1 MQMERDKT
9 MDQTAIAKIQFA
21 SATVVPPNSEDK
33 TPVSVLPQETVDK
46 AVASKP
52 FQDWLASV
60 SDRFVVKSVKF
71 QSVDMFGPRVGF
83 IKFVA
88 DVTDTN
94 GKFVPGIVFMRG
106 GAVGMLPV
114 LKCKGKK
121 YTILTVQPRVAT
133 GRFDFVEIPAG
144 MLDGS
149 GNFGGVAAK
158 ELDEELGVKISQD
171 ELIDLT
177 EFAGYAGGSFVSP
190 GGTDETLRLFAYEKD
205 VTEEELASYEGKCTG
220 LIEEGE
226 QITLKIVELESLWR
240 IDDMKTTVIYTLYE
254 KYVAAQAA

>member
-1 MQMERDKT
+1 MDKN
-9 MDQTAIAKIQFA
+9 AIAKIVIA
-21 SATVVPPNSEDK
+21 SATVIPDDDRADRSPVNVVPKD
-33 TPVSVLPQETVDK
+33 VLDK

-52 FQDWLASV
+52 FQNWLASV
-60 SDRFVVKSVKF
+60 GDRYVVKSVKF
-71 QSVDMFGPRVGF
+71 QSVDLFGPQKNVGF

-88 DVTDTN
+88 EVFDTN
-94 GKFVPGIVFMRG
+94 DKFIPGIVFMRG

-114 LKCKGKK
+114 LNCNGKK

-158 ELDEELGVKISQD
+158 ELKEELDVTIAEAD
-171 ELIDLT
+171 LIDLSA
-177 EFAGYAGGSFVSP
+177 FAGYTGGAFVSP

-226 QITLKIVELESLWR
+226 SIVLKIVELDTLWQV
-240 IDDMKTTVIYTLYE
+240 DDMKTVVAYTLYQ
-254 KYVAAQAA
+254 KYVESQK